1 MKAYLLSIAFI
12 LCAFVA
18 PLNSQSIVNQWGTGG
33 AFAGGLDYDSATD
46 TVWVADSNTDTI
58 YQFKRD
64 GTPITSWAAPD
75 ALAIGIAVDPITGN
89 VWIADES
96 ETVYEMTPDGA
107 TVLDSWSVNPPIVDL
122 SGLALDH
129 ITGNIITVQDSGT
142 RQIGVFDQD
151 GNLVDLIDLSAS
163 GSSDPD
169 GIGFNSVTGTYFL
182 GDDTGDKVVEVDGN
196 GNALNTWSTSG
207 LGISPEGM
215 GVDFAN
221 EMVFIS
227 GGFDNTVYEVDGM
240 IDMALT
246 PHFLLVPEGGGAVK
260 FALDAGSG
268 NANRNYLI
276 VGGTSGTS
284 PGTILPG
291 GMVLPVTWDWF
302 SDLEMALLGS
312 GIFDNF
318 LGALDADGKAG
329 AKLNVPPLPAG
340 TAGVLMHYA
349 YCCNNPFDFVSNPVP
364 ILIIP

>member
-1 MKAYLLSIAFI
+1 MKTFPVILAFV

-18 PLNSQSIVNQWGTGG
+18 PLSAQTIVNQWNTGG
-33 AFAGGLDYDSATD
+33 AFAGGLDYDTATD

-58 YQFKRD
+58 YQFQRD

-75 ALAIGIAVDPITGN
+75 VTAIGVAVDPVTGN

-96 ETVYEMTPDGA
+96 ETVFEMTPDGS
-107 TVLDSWSVNPPIVDL
+107 TVLRNWSVNPPIIDL

-169 GIGFNSVTGTYFL
+169 GIGYNSVTGTYFL

-196 GNALNTWSTSG
+196 GNAINTWSTAG

-215 GVDFAN
+215 GVDFTN
-221 EMVFIS
+221 QMIFIAD
-227 GGFDNTVYEVDGM
+227 GFGNTVFEVDGM
-240 IDMALT
+240 LDMPLT
-246 PHFLLVPEGGGAVK
+246 ANTLLVPEGGGSSK
-260 FALDAGSG
+260 FLLDAGTA
-268 NANRNYLI
+268 NANRTYLI

-284 PGTILPG
+284 PGTVLPG
-291 GMVLPVTWDWF
+291 GMRLPVTWDWF
-302 SDLEMALLGS
+302 SDLEMTLLGTT
-312 GIFDNF
+312 IFDNF
-318 LGALDADGKAG
+318 LGALDADGKAE
-329 AKLNVPPLPAG
+329 AKLNVPSLPGG
-340 TAGVLMHYA
+340 TAPVLIHFA
-349 YCCNNPFDFVSNPVP
+349 YCCNNPFDYVSNPVP